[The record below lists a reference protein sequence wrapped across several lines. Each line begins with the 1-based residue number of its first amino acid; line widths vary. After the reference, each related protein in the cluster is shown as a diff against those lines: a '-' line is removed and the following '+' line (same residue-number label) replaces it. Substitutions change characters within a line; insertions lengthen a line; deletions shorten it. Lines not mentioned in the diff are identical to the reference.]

1 MNDVLLASIPSPSQG
16 VWHLGPI
23 PLRAYA
29 FCIMLG
35 VVVAV
40 WVTTRRWVARGGAS
54 TEVFDLAMWAVP
66 FGIVGARLYHVIT
79 DYQLFFGAGRDWTD
93 MFRIWQGGLG
103 IWGAVALGA
112 LGAWIGARRMGI
124 RLTAFADAAAPGILL
139 AQAIGRWGNYF
150 NQELFGRPT
159 TLPWGLEI
167 DVVHRPAAYLATPTF
182 HPTFL
187 YECLWCIGVAVLV
200 VWADRRFTL
209 GHGRAFFLYV
219 IGYTIG
225 RAWIEHLRDRPGPPD
240 RAVPAERLRL
250 GRGLPAVRGDLPG
263 LAAPIPRAGA
273 LGVPARAGAG
283 PGSAGRS
290 GRARPKARAT
300 AESEPAAAGA
310 GRPGA
315 NRARPALTQRLPR
328 VRLPVELAV

>member
-1 MNDVLLASIPSPSQG
+1 MTDVLLASIPSPSQG
-16 VWHLGPI
+16 VWHLGPV

-40 WVTTRRWVARGGAS
+40 WVTTRRWVSRGGAS

-79 DYQLFFGAGRDWTD
+79 DYQLFFGAGRDWVD
-93 MFRIWQGGLG
+93 IFRIWEGGLG

-124 RLTAFADAAAPGILL
+124 RLPAFADAAAPGIVL

-167 DVVHRPAAYLATPTF
+167 DLVHRPAAYLTTTTF

-187 YECLWCIGVAVLV
+187 YECLWCIGVALLV

-209 GHGRAFFLYV
+209 GHGQAFFLYV

-225 RAWIEHLRDRPGPPD
+225 RAWIEHLRIDPAHLIGPFRLNDYVSVGVCLLFVAIFVVSRRRHPERESSVYLPGREPAQPSAEAAQPSAEPALPPTET
-240 RAVPAERLRL
+240 AE
-250 GRGLPAVRGDLPG
+250 PAVDD
-263 LAAPIPRAGA
+263 
-273 LGVPARAGAG
+273 
-283 PGSAGRS
+283 SATTPPE
-290 GRARPKARAT
+290 RP
-300 AESEPAAAGA
+300 
-310 GRPGA
+310 
-315 NRARPALTQRLPR
+315 
-328 VRLPVELAV
+328 

>member
-1 MNDVLLASIPSPSQG
+1 
-16 VWHLGPI
+16 
-23 PLRAYA
+23 
-29 FCIMLG
+29 MLG

-66 FGIVGARLYHVIT
+66 SGIVGARLYHVIT

-93 MFRIWQGGLG
+93 MFKIWQGGLG

-139 AQAIGRWGNYF
+139 AQAVGRWGNYF

-167 DVVHRPAAYLATPTF
+167 DVVHRPVAYLGTATF

-187 YECLWCIGVAVLV
+187 YECLWCIGVAVVV

-225 RAWIEHLRDRPGPPD
+225 RAWIEHLRIDPAHQIGPFRLNDYVSVGVCLLFVAIFWVSRCRHPG
-240 RAVPAERLRL
+240 RESSVY
-250 GRGLPAVRGDLPG
+250 LPG
-263 LAAPIPRAGA
+263 REPVLASADAADHSAASDAPADAP
-273 LGVPARAGAG
+273 
-283 PGSAGRS
+283 
-290 GRARPKARAT
+290 
-300 AESEPAAAGA
+300 PAAAGDPA
-310 GRPGA
+310 PAPPERP
-315 NRARPALTQRLPR
+315 
-328 VRLPVELAV
+328 

>member
-1 MNDVLLASIPSPSQG
+1 MTSVLLASIPSPSQG

-35 VVVAV
+35 IIVAV

-79 DYQLFFGAGRDWTD
+79 DYELFFGPGRHWVD
-93 MFRIWQGGLG
+93 MFKIWQGGLG

-150 NQELFGRPT
+150 NQELFGGPT
-159 TLPWGLEI
+159 TLPWGLRI
-167 DVVHRPAAYLATPTF
+167 DVVHRPVDYLTTTTF

-187 YECLWCIGVAVLV
+187 YECLWCIGVALVV

-225 RAWIEHLRDRPGPPD
+225 RGWIEHLRVDPAHRIGPLRLNDWVSLLVCLLFLVIFLVSRRRRPGRESSVYLPGREPAPGAPGPAVSSTGPSADPAAQALDSPAATPDRP
-240 RAVPAERLRL
+240 
-250 GRGLPAVRGDLPG
+250 
-263 LAAPIPRAGA
+263 
-273 LGVPARAGAG
+273 
-283 PGSAGRS
+283 
-290 GRARPKARAT
+290 
-300 AESEPAAAGA
+300 
-310 GRPGA
+310 
-315 NRARPALTQRLPR
+315 
-328 VRLPVELAV
+328 

>member
-1 MNDVLLASIPSPSQG
+1 MTGVLLASIPSPSQG

-35 VVVAV
+35 IVVAV

-54 TEVFDLAMWAVP
+54 TDVFDLAMWAVP

-79 DYQLFFGAGRDWTD
+79 DYELFFGPGRHWVD
-93 MFRIWQGGLG
+93 MFKIWQGGLG

-150 NQELFGRPT
+150 NQELFGGPT
-159 TLPWGLEI
+159 TLPWGLRI
-167 DVVHRPAAYLATPTF
+167 DVVHRPVDYLTTTTF

-187 YECLWCIGVAVLV
+187 YECLWCIAVALVV

-225 RAWIEHLRDRPGPPD
+225 RGWIEHLRVDPAHHIGP
-240 RAVPAERLRL
+240 LRL
-250 GRGLPAVRGDLPG
+250 NDWVSLLVCLLFVAIFLVSRRRHPGREASVYLPG
-263 LAAPIPRAGA
+263 REPAPAGP
-273 LGVPARAGAG
+273 VPPSAD
-283 PGSAGRS
+283 PGSA
-290 GRARPKARAT
+290 ADADD
-300 AESEPAAAGA
+300 PA
-310 GRPGA
+310 P
-315 NRARPALTQRLPR
+315 PALDSPASA
-328 VRLPVELAV
+328 PDHP